1 LWHGRRLVLLNGSGD
16 VNDELPLLR
25 GGPVADASPARYD
38 PGAMEEMAT
47 SRATGVAQVFDLHA
61 LKAFAPDKRVRK
73 MLFKTDQLWS
83 EIACYE
89 PGQSTVMHTHPK
101 EEEAIFVLEGTAHMS
116 IDGDEVVVEAGS
128 IVKFPRSVM
137 HDVRNLG
144 PERCV
149 IMFLKV
155 NPKVLSGPRVL
166 SAKADG

>member
-1 LWHGRRLVLLNGSGD
+1 MSTRKFPAGSREASARGDRLAEPPRR
-16 VNDELPLLR
+16 R
-25 GGPVADASPARYD
+25 YDASPMDETATARV
-38 PGAMEEMAT
+38 
-47 SRATGVAQVFDLHA
+47 TGVAQVFDLHA
-61 LKAFAPDKRVRK
+61 LKDFAADKRVRK

-89 PGQSTVMHTHPK
+89 PGQSTVMHQHPK

-116 IDGDEVVVEAGS
+116 IDGQEVVEKAGS

-149 IMFLKV
+149 IMFVKV
-155 NPKVLSGPRVL
+155 NPKVLR
-166 SAKADG
+166 DG